1 MYVCFCHL
9 HWCAPATASHSCRL
23 WGPKTSLTNPLHIY
37 IPYIYKD
44 KFHKCKC
51 LLLNVCM
58 YITSCSGDSLLRGR
72 EDGVIHRSR
81 VCNLEPAH
89 VGPFHSSLS
98 SDGMQKRIS
107 MHSYIH
113 TYIQTDS
120 TFAYPV
126 LHNVL
131 YNTIYRRIF
140 FLGLF
145 LCIGLRFRD
154 EATCCSV

>member
-1 MYVCFCHL
+1 MYVCICHL

-113 TYIQTDS
+113 TYIQT
-120 TFAYPV
+120 V
-126 LHNVL
+126 LLLTL
-131 YNTIYRRIF
+131 YCIMFCTILSIAEFCMCVCLQRSPANF
-140 FLGLF
+140 GNNGGFTG
-145 LCIGLRFRD
+145 
-154 EATCCSV
+154 